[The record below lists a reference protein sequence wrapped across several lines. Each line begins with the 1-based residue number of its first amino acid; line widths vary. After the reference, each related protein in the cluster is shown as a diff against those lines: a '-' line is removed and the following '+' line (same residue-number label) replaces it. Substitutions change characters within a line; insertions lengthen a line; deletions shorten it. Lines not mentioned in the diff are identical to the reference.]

1 MFNLTE
7 KLIISDQV
15 LLQEMDG
22 ETVLLNLE
30 NGHYYSL
37 NPVGSDFWK
46 QITEDNSL
54 SRCIKLLMSKY
65 DVEQDQ
71 LETDLQALIQQ
82 LKTAG
87 ILLPETR

>member
-1 MFNLTE
+1 MFNSME

-54 SRCIKLLMSKY
+54 NRCVEQLLNKY
-65 DVEQDQ
+65 DVEKSQ
-71 LETDLQALIQQ
+71 LEEDLQTLIKQ

-87 ILLPETR
+87 ILLPETS